1 MVLEGCNM
9 ILIQMYNNGFIIDGH
24 AGYAEPGKDI
34 VCAAVSA
41 ISQTCIMSIEDLT
54 KDECICRQENGYM
67 ELKCKNPDVD
77 TILLLRAFETG
88 ARAISENYK
97 KFVRFVRF
105 RCVNL

>member
-9 ILIQMYNNGFIIDGH
+9 ILIQMYDNGFIIEGH

-41 ISQTCIMSIEDLT
+41 LSQTCVMSIENLT
-54 KDECICRQENGYM
+54 DDEYVCSQDNGYM
-67 ELKCKNPDVD
+67 ELKCKNTSDD
-77 TILLLRAFETG
+77 TKLLLRAFETG
-88 ARAISENYK
+88 ARAIFGNYK

-105 RCVNL
+105 KCVNL

>member
-1 MVLEGCNM
+1 M
-9 ILIQMYNNGFIIDGH
+9 ILIQMYDNGFIIDGH

-41 ISQTCIMSIEDLT
+41 ISQTCAMSIENLT
-54 KDECICRQENGYM
+54 EDECISKQDNGYM
-67 ELKCKNPDVD
+67 KIKCINPGSD

-105 RCVNL
+105 KCVNL